1 VASADDSCVGGDDG
15 AAVAPAA
22 ADDSCVGGDD
32 GAAIAAAAVDDSC
45 VGGDDGAAVAAAA
58 ADDSCVGGD
67 DGAEAA
73 ADDSCVGSDDGAAV
87 AAVSAGVR
95 GKIAIVY
102 VSAPFEPSDEA
113 LARVPPRLLT
123 AVQDQVGQRYIG
135 KRKTSSSGPGAALR
149 AAVNLHR
156 HPVDPEGFDVDRAL
170 RNLPLP
176 CEALVRLVG
185 IAAFPPEQWR
195 IGAVC
200 PPCVWLEGDV
210 AVARWLLEIEAAFMQ
225 RHRTVRPWQFPVLDL
240 SSLVNKN
247 WTFHMPD
254 WRLYIL
260 STVHDVISLMA
271 HGTLAVDAEA
281 DPVTGTP
288 LDKLYSI
295 GAPFVHGR
303 DLEEFKY
310 FHQQIARSRRNG
322 SANHLPPAS
331 HTGAAARFKLVQQ
344 YITRSGHLPHSSDQ
358 QISGREALRSYIF
371 FKDVHRASIRQ
382 AGGSRSFFRLSVDDA
397 GNSSWNAP
405 LGAVRNVRRMY
416 ETNCSCRHTH
426 ELDAVC
432 PSSRFYALHEHV
444 ARHYRMSPLGHLRTF
459 HAYMYNRRGRAMAA
473 AGGGVAFYRLSVS
486 EAAALTWDTE
496 DGDEDADGDDAE
508 EEAEDEDG
516 DEDAD
521 GDEAEE
527 EAEDEDGDED
537 SDGDDAEEEAEDE
550 DDEEAE
556 DGDGND
562 AEDGDG

>member
-1 VASADDSCVGGDDG
+1 LPNKRRKKQL
-15 AAVAPAA
+15 PAA
-22 ADDSCVGGDD
+22 RAGET
-32 GAAIAAAAVDDSC
+32 AATAAAAATVAAADDSC
-45 VGGDDGAAVAAAA
+45 VGGDDGAAVAAAT
-58 ADDSCVGGD
+58 ADDSRVGGD
-67 DGAEAA
+67 DGAAA
-73 ADDSCVGSDDGAAV
+73 VAEDSGVGGDDGAAAV
-87 AAVSAGVR
+87 AVSAGAR

-102 VSAPFEPSDEA
+102 VSAPFEPSDKA

-123 AVQDQVGQRYIG
+123 AVQDQVGKRYIG
-135 KRKTSSSGPGAALR
+135 KRKTSSFGPSAALR

-156 HPVDPEGFDVDRAL
+156 HPVHPEGFDVDRAL
-170 RNLPLP
+170 RNLPVP

-210 AVARWLLEIEAAFMQ
+210 TVARWLLEMEAAFMQ

-260 STVHDVISLMA
+260 STVHDVLSLMA

-281 DPVTGTP
+281 DPVTGIP

-295 GAPFVHGR
+295 GALLVHGR

-310 FHQQIARSRRNG
+310 VHQQIARSRRNG

-344 YITRSGHLPHSSDQ
+344 YITRSGHLPRSSDQ
-358 QISGREALRSYIF
+358 QICSREALRSYVF
-371 FKDVHRASIRQ
+371 FKDVHRAAIRQ
-382 AGGSRSFFRLSVDDA
+382 AGGSRSFFRLSVEDA
-397 GNSSWNAP
+397 GNLSWNAP

-416 ETNCSCRHTH
+416 ETNFSCRHTH
-426 ELDAVC
+426 ELDSIC
-432 PSSRFYALHEHV
+432 PSSQLYALHKHV
-444 ARHYRMSPLGHLRTF
+444 ARHNRMSRLGHLRTF
-459 HAYMYNRRGRAMAA
+459 QTYMYKRWGRAMAA
-473 AGGGVAFYRLSVS
+473 AGGGVMFYRLSVS
-486 EAAALTWDTE
+486 EAAALTWDAE

-508 EEAEDEDG
+508 EEAEDED
-516 DEDAD
+516 
-521 GDEAEE
+521 EE
-527 EAEDEDGDED
+527 EAEEGDGEDDEDGD
-537 SDGDDAEEEAEDE
+537 GEEAEDSGE
-550 DDEEAE
+550 GHTRRHRWSTPPRTRGGGRPRAR
-556 DGDGND
+556 
-562 AEDGDG
+562 AQ